1 MEDNNNGGANST
13 SSPIAINESVH
24 KSSVNLI
31 PLPHLHNRLIP
42 AIQIK
47 GAV

>member
-31 PLPHLHNRLIP
+31 PPTP
-42 AIQIK
+42 SPQPPDP
-47 GAV
+47 GDPD